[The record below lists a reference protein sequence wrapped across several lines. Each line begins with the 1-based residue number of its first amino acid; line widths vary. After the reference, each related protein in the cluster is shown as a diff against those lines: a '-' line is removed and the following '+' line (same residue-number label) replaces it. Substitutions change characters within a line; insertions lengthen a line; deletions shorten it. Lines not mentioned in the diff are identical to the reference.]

1 MNAVL
6 LGNAG
11 LFVFLAAGAVA
22 LFAFLSIVVWVRA
35 QAAERKTR
43 DRFALLKALAENPG
57 ENAQRVL
64 AYLREEEQGKLA
76 RKAAEER
83 KGFMVGGMVCMACGF
98 SFWVMMPTALGVG
111 LLVFLVGVALL
122 PFGFPR
128 RASQA
133 GPSGQ

>member
-1 MNAVL
+1 MKPMDAAVF
-6 LGNAG
+6 G
-11 LFVFLAAGAVA
+11 LLAAASVAV
-22 LFAFLSIVVWVRA
+22 FAFLSIVVWVQA

-76 RKAAEER
+76 RKAVEER
-83 KGFMVGGMVCMACGF
+83 KGFMVGGMVCIACGIGL
-98 SFWVMMPTALGVG
+98 WVMIPTALGVG

-122 PFGFPR
+122 PFGFPSR
-128 RASQA
+128 GGSQGGA
-133 GPSGQ
+133 SGQ